1 MSTILTDENINC
13 IATHPIIQNNIKEH
27 LRDFYKFK
35 SDVDFQIKDMF
46 SDFVY
51 IKNDYLIFKKSIN
64 KQINKQ
70 INSDIKEEIP
80 KYLLNNGE
88 YVKIFSDN
96 LEKLKAELTSH
107 GEIILTTLV
116 NDKAY
121 QHIAD
126 THLNN
131 LQSNLIETYDKF
143 IQNNSKLIEDIQNN
157 FNNLILDVK
166 NLKNE
171 YDNHKKYINNLENIM
186 AINCILLGTIISIS
200 SFYGMYKLFY

>member
-1 MSTILTDENINC
+1 MSTILTDEHINW
-13 IATHPIIQNNIKEH
+13 IATHPVIQNNIKEH

-51 IKNDYLIFKKSIN
+51 VKNDYLIFKKSIN

-126 THLNN
+126 THLNS
-131 LQSNLIETYDKF
+131 LQSKLTETYDKF
-143 IQNNSKLIEDIQNN
+143 IQNNSKSIEDIQKN
-157 FNNLILDVK
+157 FDNLILDVK

-171 YDNHKKYINNLENIM
+171 CDNHKKYINNLENIM

-200 SFYGMYKLFY
+200 TFYGIYKLFY